1 MFTLIFVAS
10 LLFLITGCINE
21 TPNPAEPALSEENV
35 IMYRMDG
42 NMEDYK
48 TFSIE
53 SLIAN
58 QGSLIA
64 NQGTKAI
71 SARLI
76 NPSANGHFTNPL
88 GGNAHTFSIMQN
100 NGGVNGAYIIKGG
113 FIGEINMTSECIVVE
128 GNRAVVSGQITKI
141 SGDNPFGLI
150 VGDYMYFCHED
161 NGEGN
166 NAPPDR
172 SNAYFLKSSQNSGP
186 ICDLIP
192 PSYWSIQL
200 DEWVDVL
207 DDSDQIQI
215 K

>member
-21 TPNPAEPALSEENV
+21 SPNPAEPALSEENV

-42 NMEDYK
+42 NVEDFK

-58 QGSLIA
+58 QG
-64 NQGTKAI
+64 TKAI
-71 SARLI
+71 NARSI
-76 NPSANGHFTNPL
+76 NLSANGHFTNPL
-88 GGNAHTFSIMQN
+88 GDNKHTFSIMQN
-100 NGGVNGAYIIKGG
+100 VGGVNGAYIIKGG
-113 FIGEINMTSECIVVE
+113 FIGEIHMTSECIVVE

-141 SGDNPFGLI
+141 SGDNPFRLI
-150 VGDYMYFCHED
+150 VGNYLYFCHED
-161 NGEGN
+161 NGEGK
-166 NAPPDR
+166 NAPADR
-172 SNAYFLKSSQNSGP
+172 SNAYFLVSRGESP
-186 ICDLIP
+186 ICHLLP
-192 PSYWSIQL
+192 PSYWSTYF